1 MQTCW
6 TNSVLVRSVNL
17 IILVSL
23 QLRLLNILLQTVG
36 VSELTTTPD
45 STLYGYG
52 VQLPIELNVS
62 ITQSDFNRHFNII
75 NAVLQDLASWV
86 SCRDQLNHTRKLSG
100 YNITIFFFDDS
111 QFSSKILD
119 SKYVPYLNRV

>member
-6 TNSVLVRSVNL
+6 TNSVLLRSVNL

-36 VSELTTTPD
+36 VSELTTTPN
-45 STLYGYG
+45 SILGGYG
-52 VQLPIELNVS
+52 VQLWIELNVNL
-62 ITQSDFNRHFNII
+62 TRSDFERHFNII
-75 NAVLQDLASWV
+75 NVVLQDLASWV

-100 YNITIFFFDDS
+100 YNITDFF
-111 QFSSKILD
+111 
-119 SKYVPYLNRV
+119 